1 MTDNELDTRLMK
13 LIISLVTQDT
23 SQLFLYESPVMHYL
37 AVRSINLQTT
47 RFYPSSQ
54 YTPILAQM
62 IWVIRLVILEL
73 AVSEHGWPELGIPS
87 RTETGAVAG
96 AVAVRIQKFRRE
108 HLCEGS
114 FSPASSILSQL
125 AFGQKQNRIQPSES
139 NIY

>member
-1 MTDNELDTRLMK
+1 MAITVTNDELDTRLMK

-37 AVRSINLQTT
+37 AIRSINPQTT
-47 RFYPSSQ
+47 RFYPSFQ
-54 YTPILAQM
+54 YTPILAQI

-73 AVSEHGWPELGIPS
+73 AVSEHGWPELDIPS
-87 RTETGAVAG
+87 HIETGAVAR

-108 HLCEGS
+108 HLYKGS

-125 AFGQKQNRIQPSES
+125 AFGQKQNRI
-139 NIY
+139 